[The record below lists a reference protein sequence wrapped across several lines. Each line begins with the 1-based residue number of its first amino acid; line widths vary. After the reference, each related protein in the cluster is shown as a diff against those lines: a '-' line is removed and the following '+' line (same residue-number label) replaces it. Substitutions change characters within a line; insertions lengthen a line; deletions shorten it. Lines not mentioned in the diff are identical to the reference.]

1 MIVTR
6 KIKRAGVTSA
16 LRAGL
21 TIYGSFVSK
30 HRKVSVVLFSG
41 LILEKIYHLS
51 VGKNEIF
58 RYIRVSVEEGAGGFH
73 CTYSVKQLFQTTH
86 NSFLSGEGL

>member
-1 MIVTR
+1 MFRNTE
-6 KIKRAGVTSA
+6 KCPLSY
-16 LRAGL
+16 LR
-21 TIYGSFVSK
+21 
-30 HRKVSVVLFSG
+30 G

-86 NSFLSGEGL
+86 NSFSSGEGLRAYGKNQPKFLKARFKLIEIDPNT